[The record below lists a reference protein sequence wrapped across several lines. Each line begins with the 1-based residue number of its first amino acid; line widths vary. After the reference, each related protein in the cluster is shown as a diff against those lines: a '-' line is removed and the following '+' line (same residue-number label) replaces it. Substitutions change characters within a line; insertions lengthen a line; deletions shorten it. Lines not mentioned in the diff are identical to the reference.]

1 MRFDD
6 TLETVLAAD
15 LTSEGARASAWR
27 QLVDLI
33 GRGRAAADSR
43 ALALLRELRDG
54 VPRTVR
60 VASARDLEFARP
72 PAALVDLLATD
83 VIEAAVP
90 VLRGAML
97 SVDDWLALLPRL
109 GSAARGVV
117 RNRRDLDPA
126 VQRALDSFGGTDL
139 VLGDDSAAGDAAAPA
154 AIRNPGEGRGLSP
167 QPDDARPTETSASAG
182 VAAVVEAQDPAPN
195 LSTPMADA
203 EEVPPAASSLAPNRH
218 PSEGWDLPPQSDDA
232 SLAETP
238 ASAGVTSVVEA
249 QNPPPDMPSPMADAD
264 HVTPAPKRHPGEGW
278 YLPPQSDDTRP
289 TETPA
294 SAGVTP
300 VADAADLPPEPRAP
314 ADQADLFAP
323 ATDPAGPFRIVDVMA
338 RIEAFERTSDVA
350 PPPPP
355 ITGTHDS
362 FRFETDAAG
371 LIRWV
376 EGVSRAPLIGLSL
389 DFGAAPGTARF
400 DGVAAGALRQRSPF
414 RDARLVIG
422 GDSDAAG
429 EWTVSGVPAFDHA
442 TGRFTGYRGTAR
454 RPRRDERA
462 EPVVNRDAGVAQL
475 RQLVHELRTPA
486 GAIAGFAEM
495 IEAQLLG
502 PVPPVYRDRAGAIL
516 NHSRDLVAVID
527 DLDLAARID
536 GDALDLRADS
546 VALRPVLDVIAADLA
561 SLCDLRGT
569 LLEIEPT
576 DLSVSGDRRAVERLL
591 ARLLATLV
599 SAGEPEESIYVR
611 MGLEGDGHIA
621 IVLDRPQAL
630 DAWPGDSVFDVD
642 DDEGDQSL
650 LGTGFALR
658 LARNL
663 ASELGGTLVFGTAT
677 LTLRLPAA
685 DAAEVGQAQQ
695 R

>member
-6 TLETVLAAD
+6 SLETVLASD
-15 LTSEGARASAWR
+15 LTGEGARASAWR

-33 GRGRAAADSR
+33 GRGRASPDPR
-43 ALALLRELRDG
+43 AIALLRELRDG

-60 VASARDLEFARP
+60 VASARDLEYARP
-72 PAALVDLLATD
+72 PAELVDLLATD

-90 VLRGAML
+90 VLRSATL
-97 SVDDWLALLPRL
+97 SVGEWLALLPRL

-126 VQRALDSFGGTDL
+126 VTRALDSFGSTDL
-139 VLGDDSAAGDAAAPA
+139 VLGDERAAEDVAASATSGHPS
-154 AIRNPGEGRGLSP
+154 EGWGLSP
-167 QPDDARPTETSASAG
+167 QPDDARPAETSASAG
-182 VAAVVEAQDPAPN
+182 TTAAFDAER
-195 LSTPMADA
+195 STPAADA
-203 EEVPPAASSLAPNRH
+203 EDVSAIAASAPSTQERH

-232 SLAETP
+232 
-238 ASAGVTSVVEA
+238 
-249 QNPPPDMPSPMADAD
+249 
-264 HVTPAPKRHPGEGW
+264 H
-278 YLPPQSDDTRP
+278 P

-294 SAGVTP
+294 SAGVTSGA
-300 VADAADLPPEPRAP
+300 VDAETGDDAAPEA
-314 ADQADLFAP
+314 
-323 ATDPAGPFRIVDVMA
+323 DPAGPFRIVDVMA
-338 RIEAFERTSDVA
+338 RIEAFERNQDA

-355 ITGTHDS
+355 PASTHDS

-376 EGVSRAPLIGLSL
+376 DGVSRAPLIGLSL

-400 DGVAAGALRQRSPF
+400 DGVAAGALRHRSPF

-429 EWTVSGVPAFDHA
+429 EWSVAGVPAFDHA

-454 RPRRDERA
+454 RPRSDERA
-462 EPVVNRDAGVAQL
+462 EPVANRDAGVAQL

-546 VALRPVLDVIAADLA
+546 VALRPVFDVIAADLA
-561 SLCDLRGT
+561 SLCELRGT

-599 SAGEPEESIYVR
+599 SAGEAEESIYVR
-611 MGLEGDGHIA
+611 MGLEGDGHVA

-685 DAAEVGQAQQ
+685 DAVEVGQAQQ

>member
-6 TLETVLAAD
+6 SLETVLASD
-15 LTSEGARASAWR
+15 LTGEGARASAWR

-33 GRGRAAADSR
+33 GRGRVGPDPR
-43 ALALLRELRDG
+43 AIALLRDLQDG

-60 VASARDLEFARP
+60 IASARDLEYARP
-72 PAALVDLLATD
+72 PAVLVDLLATD

-90 VLRGAML
+90 VLRSATL
-97 SVDDWLALLPRL
+97 SVDEWLALLPRL
-109 GSAARGVV
+109 GSTARGIV

-126 VQRALDSFGGTDL
+126 VQRALDSFGSTDL
-139 VLGDDSAAGDAAAPA
+139 VLGDDSVADDVAPA
-154 AIRNPGEGRGLSP
+154 A
-167 QPDDARPTETSASAG
+167 AG
-182 VAAVVEAQDPAPN
+182 V
-195 LSTPMADA
+195 TPMAEDA
-203 EEVPPAASSLAPNRH
+203 DVDPTALDISARAPTRH
-218 PSEGWDLPPQSDDA
+218 PSEGWGLPPQPDDA
-232 SLAETP
+232 
-238 ASAGVTSVVEA
+238 
-249 QNPPPDMPSPMADAD
+249 
-264 HVTPAPKRHPGEGW
+264 
-278 YLPPQSDDTRP
+278 RP

-300 VADAADLPPEPRAP
+300 VAAGQTSHDAARHDPIADTPADAIDAPVPDRHPGEGWGLPVQPDDASP
-314 ADQADLFAP
+314 AEVPAFAGTKPVTNGPDDQADLFAP
-323 ATDPAGPFRIVDVMA
+323 DAAVDPAGPFRIVDVMA
-338 RIEAFERTSDVA
+338 RIEAFERNQDAA
-350 PPPPP
+350 PLPLPP
-355 ITGTHDS
+355 TGTQDS
-362 FRFETDAAG
+362 FRFETDAVG

-376 EGVSRAPLIGLSL
+376 DGVSRAPLIGLSL
-389 DFGAAPGTARF
+389 DFGAAPGAARF
-400 DGVAAGALRQRSPF
+400 DGVAAGALRHRGPF

-429 EWTVSGVPAFDHA
+429 EWCVSGVPAFDHA

-462 EPVVNRDAGVAQL
+462 EPVATRDAGVAQL

-561 SLCDLRGT
+561 SLCALRGT

-611 MGLEGDGHIA
+611 MGLEGDGHVA
-621 IVLDRPQAL
+621 IVLDRPAAL
-630 DAWPGDSVFDVD
+630 DAWPGDSVFDVID
-642 DDEGDQSL
+642 DDGDQSL

-685 DAAEVGQAQQ
+685 DAVEVGQAQQ

>member
-6 TLETVLAAD
+6 SLETVLASD
-15 LTSEGARASAWR
+15 LTGEGARASAWR

-33 GRGRAAADSR
+33 GRGRVSADPR
-43 ALALLRELRDG
+43 AIALLHQLRDD

-60 VASARDLEFARP
+60 VASARDLEYARP
-72 PAALVDLLATD
+72 PAVLVDLLATD

-90 VLRGAML
+90 VLRSATL

-126 VQRALDSFGGTDL
+126 VQRALDSFGSTDL
-139 VLGDDSAAGDAAAPA
+139 VLGDERVAGDSDTL
-154 AIRNPGEGRGLSP
+154 GLS
-167 QPDDARPTETSASAG
+167 D
-182 VAAVVEAQDPAPN
+182 APN
-195 LSTPMADA
+195 PI
-203 EEVPPAASSLAPNRH
+203 RH
-218 PSEGWDLPPQSDDA
+218 PNENWGLPPQSDDA
-232 SLAETP
+232 SPTAAP
-238 ASAGVTSVVEA
+238 ASAGMTPVAEEPATDDPTPRDPVL
-249 QNPPPDMPSPMADAD
+249 AD
-264 HVTPAPKRHPGEGW
+264 HDPTPDAPTPTRHPSEGW
-278 YLPPQSDDTRP
+278 GLPPQSDDARP
-289 TETPA
+289 TAAPT
-294 SAGVTP
+294 SAEATP
-300 VADAADLPPEPRAP
+300 VAKVADASVDNATAAP
-314 ADQADLFAP
+314 ARVSDQADLFAP
-323 ATDPAGPFRIVDVMA
+323 DAATDATTPPAGPFRIVDVMA
-338 RIEAFERTSDVA
+338 RIEAFERNQDTA
-350 PPPPP
+350 PLPPPM
-355 ITGTHDS
+355 IGMQDS

-376 EGVSRAPLIGLSL
+376 DGVTRAPLIGLSL

-400 DGVAAGALRQRSPF
+400 DGVAAGALRHRGPF

-429 EWTVSGVPAFDHA
+429 EWCVSGVPAFDHG

-462 EPVVNRDAGVAQL
+462 EPVANRDAGIAQL

-502 PVPPVYRDRAGAIL
+502 AVPPVYRDRAGAIL

-546 VALRPVLDVIAADLA
+546 VALRPVFDVIAADLA
-561 SLCDLRGT
+561 SLCELRGT

-599 SAGEPEESIYVR
+599 SAGEVEESIYVR
-611 MGLEGDGHIA
+611 MGLEGDGHVA

-685 DAAEVGQAQQ
+685 DAVEVGQAQQ

>member
-6 TLETVLAAD
+6 SLETVLASD
-15 LTSEGARASAWR
+15 LTGEGARASAWR

-33 GRGRAAADSR
+33 GRGRASPDPR
-43 ALALLRELRDG
+43 AIALLRELRDG

-60 VASARDLEFARP
+60 VASARDLEYARP
-72 PAALVDLLATD
+72 PAELVDLLATD

-90 VLRGAML
+90 VLRSATL
-97 SVDDWLALLPRL
+97 SVGEWLALLPRL

-126 VQRALDSFGGTDL
+126 VTRALDSFGSTDL
-139 VLGDDSAAGDAAAPA
+139 VLGDERAAEDVAASATSGHPS
-154 AIRNPGEGRGLSP
+154 EGWGLSP
-167 QPDDARPTETSASAG
+167 QPDDARPAETSASAG
-182 VAAVVEAQDPAPN
+182 TTAAFDAER
-195 LSTPMADA
+195 STPAADA
-203 EEVPPAASSLAPNRH
+203 EDVSTIAASAPSTQERH

-232 SLAETP
+232 
-238 ASAGVTSVVEA
+238 
-249 QNPPPDMPSPMADAD
+249 
-264 HVTPAPKRHPGEGW
+264 H
-278 YLPPQSDDTRP
+278 P

-294 SAGVTP
+294 SAGVTSGA
-300 VADAADLPPEPRAP
+300 VDAETGDDAAPEA
-314 ADQADLFAP
+314 
-323 ATDPAGPFRIVDVMA
+323 DPAGPFRIVDVMA
-338 RIEAFERTSDVA
+338 RIEAFERNQDA

-355 ITGTHDS
+355 PASTHDS

-376 EGVSRAPLIGLSL
+376 DGVSRAPLIGLSL

-400 DGVAAGALRQRSPF
+400 DGVAAGALRHRSPF

-429 EWTVSGVPAFDHA
+429 EWSVAGVPAFDHA

-454 RPRRDERA
+454 RPRSDERA
-462 EPVVNRDAGVAQL
+462 EPVANRDAGVAQL

-546 VALRPVLDVIAADLA
+546 VALRPVFDVIAADLA
-561 SLCDLRGT
+561 SLCELRGT

-599 SAGEPEESIYVR
+599 SAGEAEESIYVR
-611 MGLEGDGHIA
+611 MGLEGDGHVA

-685 DAAEVGQAQQ
+685 DAVEVGQAQQ

>member
-6 TLETVLAAD
+6 TLETVLASD
-15 LTSEGARASAWR
+15 LTGEGARASAWR

-33 GRGRAAADSR
+33 GRGRVDPDPR
-43 ALALLRELRDG
+43 GIALLHDLQDG

-60 VASARDLEFARP
+60 VASARDLEYARP
-72 PAALVDLLATD
+72 PAVLVGLFATD

-90 VLRGAML
+90 VLRGATL
-97 SVDDWLALLPRL
+97 SVDEWLALLPRL
-109 GSAARGVV
+109 GSTARGIV

-126 VQRALDSFGGTDL
+126 VQRALDSFGSTDL
-139 VLGDDSAAGDAAAPA
+139 VLGDDSVSSADGQARP
-154 AIRNPGEGRGLSP
+154 P
-167 QPDDARPTETSASAG
+167 QPDDARPAEAPISAG
-182 VAAVVEAQDPAPN
+182 VTDMAEAVE
-195 LSTPMADA
+195 ADA
-203 EEVPPAASSLAPNRH
+203 EATAPDASAPAPIRH
-218 PSEGWDLPPQSDDA
+218 PSEGWGLPPQPDDA
-232 SLAETP
+232 HP
-238 ASAGVTSVVEA
+238 AG
-249 QNPPPDMPSPMADAD
+249 
-264 HVTPAPKRHPGEGW
+264 TPAP
-278 YLPPQSDDTRP
+278 
-289 TETPA
+289 
-294 SAGVTP
+294 AGVTP
-300 VADAADLPPEPRAP
+300 EGEAAEAITPPPV

-338 RIEAFERTSDVA
+338 RIEAFERTQDVA
-350 PPPPP
+350 PPPPAA
-355 ITGTHDS
+355 TGGQDN

-376 EGVSRAPLIGLSL
+376 DGVSRAPLVGLSL

-422 GDSDAAG
+422 GDSDASG
-429 EWTVSGVPAFDHA
+429 EWCVSGVPAFDHA
-442 TGRFTGYRGTAR
+442 SGRFTGYRGTAR

-462 EPVVNRDAGVAQL
+462 EPVATRDAGVAQL

-546 VALRPVLDVIAADLA
+546 VVLRPVLDVIAADLA

-576 DLSVSGDRRAVERLL
+576 DLSVTGDRRAVERLL

-611 MGLEGDGHIA
+611 MGLEGDGHVA
-621 IVLDRPQAL
+621 IVLDRPAAL

-685 DAAEVGQAQQ
+685 DAVEVGQVQQ

>member
-6 TLETVLAAD
+6 SLETVLASD
-15 LTSEGARASAWR
+15 LTGEGARASAWR

-33 GRGRAAADSR
+33 GRGRASPDPR
-43 ALALLRELRDG
+43 AIALLRELRDG

-60 VASARDLEFARP
+60 VASARDLEYARP
-72 PAALVDLLATD
+72 PAELVDLLATD

-90 VLRGAML
+90 VLRSATL
-97 SVDDWLALLPRL
+97 SVGEWLALLPRL

-126 VQRALDSFGGTDL
+126 VTRALDSFGGTDL
-139 VLGDDSAAGDAAAPA
+139 VLGDERAAEDVAASATNRHPS
-154 AIRNPGEGRGLSP
+154 EGWGLSP
-167 QPDDARPTETSASAG
+167 QPDDARPAETPASAG
-182 VAAVVEAQDPAPN
+182 TTAVVDVAKTVAWQDVATDTDDVAPI
-195 LSTPMADA
+195 
-203 EEVPPAASSLAPNRH
+203 ASDRH
-218 PSEGWDLPPQSDDA
+218 PSEGWGIPPQSDDA
-232 SLAETP
+232 SP
-238 ASAGVTSVVEA
+238 I
-249 QNPPPDMPSPMADAD
+249 
-264 HVTPAPKRHPGEGW
+264 
-278 YLPPQSDDTRP
+278 
-289 TETPA
+289 ETPA

-300 VADAADLPPEPRAP
+300 VGEASPTEASPSAQSDLLELDAPEA
-314 ADQADLFAP
+314 
-323 ATDPAGPFRIVDVMA
+323 DPAGPFRIVDVMA
-338 RIEAFERTSDVA
+338 RIEAFERNQDA

-355 ITGTHDS
+355 PATTHDS

-376 EGVSRAPLIGLSL
+376 DGVSRAPLIGLSL

-400 DGVAAGALRQRSPF
+400 DGVAAGALRHRSPF

-429 EWTVSGVPAFDHA
+429 EWSVAGVPAFDHA

-454 RPRRDERA
+454 RPRSDERA
-462 EPVVNRDAGVAQL
+462 EPVANRDAGVAQL

-546 VALRPVLDVIAADLA
+546 VALRPVFDVIAADLA
-561 SLCDLRGT
+561 SLCELRGT

-599 SAGEPEESIYVR
+599 SAGEAEESIYVR
-611 MGLEGDGHIA
+611 MGLEGDGHVA

-685 DAAEVGQAQQ
+685 DAVEVGQAQQ

>member
-1 MRFDD
+1 VRFDD
-6 TLETVLAAD
+6 SLETVLASD
-15 LTSEGARASAWR
+15 LTGEGARASAWR

-33 GRGRAAADSR
+33 GRGRASPDPR
-43 ALALLRELRDG
+43 AIALLRELRDG

-60 VASARDLEFARP
+60 VASARDLEYARP
-72 PAALVDLLATD
+72 PAELVDLLATD

-90 VLRGAML
+90 VLRSATL
-97 SVDDWLALLPRL
+97 SVGEWLALLPRL

-126 VQRALDSFGGTDL
+126 VTRALDSFGSTDL
-139 VLGDDSAAGDAAAPA
+139 VLGDERAAEDVAASATSGHPS
-154 AIRNPGEGRGLSP
+154 EGWGLSP
-167 QPDDARPTETSASAG
+167 QPDDARPAETSASAG
-182 VAAVVEAQDPAPN
+182 TTAAFDAER
-195 LSTPMADA
+195 STPAADA
-203 EEVPPAASSLAPNRH
+203 EDVSAIAASAPSTQERH

-232 SLAETP
+232 
-238 ASAGVTSVVEA
+238 
-249 QNPPPDMPSPMADAD
+249 
-264 HVTPAPKRHPGEGW
+264 H
-278 YLPPQSDDTRP
+278 P

-294 SAGVTP
+294 SAGVTSGA
-300 VADAADLPPEPRAP
+300 VDAETGDDAAPEA
-314 ADQADLFAP
+314 
-323 ATDPAGPFRIVDVMA
+323 DPAGPFRIVDVMA
-338 RIEAFERTSDVA
+338 RIEAFERNQDA

-355 ITGTHDS
+355 PASTHDS

-376 EGVSRAPLIGLSL
+376 DGVSRAPLIGLSL

-400 DGVAAGALRQRSPF
+400 DGVAAGALRHRSPF

-429 EWTVSGVPAFDHA
+429 EWSVAGVPAFDHA

-454 RPRRDERA
+454 RPRSDERA
-462 EPVVNRDAGVAQL
+462 EPVANRDAGVAQL

-546 VALRPVLDVIAADLA
+546 VALRPVFDVIAADLA
-561 SLCDLRGT
+561 SLCELRGT

-599 SAGEPEESIYVR
+599 SAGEAEESIYVR
-611 MGLEGDGHIA
+611 MGLEGDGHVA

-685 DAAEVGQAQQ
+685 DAVEVGQAQQ

>member
-6 TLETVLAAD
+6 SLDTVLASD
-15 LTSEGARASAWR
+15 LTGEGARASAWR

-33 GRGRAAADSR
+33 GRGRAAPDPR
-43 ALALLRELRDG
+43 AIALLHDLRDG

-60 VASARDLEFARP
+60 IASARDLEYARP
-72 PAALVDLLATD
+72 PAVLVDLLATD

-90 VLRGAML
+90 VLRSATL
-97 SVDDWLALLPRL
+97 SVDEWLALLPRL
-109 GSAARGVV
+109 GSTARGIV

-126 VQRALDSFGGTDL
+126 VQRALDSFGSTDL
-139 VLGDDSAAGDAAAPA
+139 VLGDDS
-154 AIRNPGEGRGLSP
+154 GEGRGVPP
-167 QPDDARPTETSASAG
+167 QLDDA
-182 VAAVVEAQDPAPN
+182 
-195 LSTPMADA
+195 
-203 EEVPPAASSLAPNRH
+203 H
-218 PSEGWDLPPQSDDA
+218 
-232 SLAETP
+232 
-238 ASAGVTSVVEA
+238 
-249 QNPPPDMPSPMADAD
+249 
-264 HVTPAPKRHPGEGW
+264 
-278 YLPPQSDDTRP
+278 P

-300 VADAADLPPEPRAP
+300 VAETANPPIATPPAKDATSNVADTPTAPASQQRHPSEGWGLPPQPDDVSPIETP
-314 ADQADLFAP
+314 ASAGVTPVAEAVEASPVADVPETPDHSVTPPVSPQADLFAP
-323 ATDPAGPFRIVDVMA
+323 AADPAGPFRIVDVMA
-338 RIEAFERTSDVA
+338 RIEAFERTQDVA

-355 ITGTHDS
+355 ATGTQDS

-376 EGVSRAPLIGLSL
+376 EGVSRAPLVGLSL

-400 DGVAAGALRQRSPF
+400 DGVAAGALRQRSAF

-429 EWTVSGVPAFDHA
+429 EWCVSGVPAFDHA
-442 TGRFTGYRGTAR
+442 SGRFTGYRGTAR

-462 EPVVNRDAGVAQL
+462 EPVANRDAGVAQL

-546 VALRPVLDVIAADLA
+546 VALRPVLDVIAGDLT

-576 DLSVSGDRRAVERLL
+576 DLSVTGDRRAVERLL

-599 SAGEPEESIYVR
+599 SAGEAEESIYVR
-611 MGLEGDGHIA
+611 MGLEGDGHVA
-621 IVLDRPQAL
+621 IVLDRPAAL

-663 ASELGGTLVFGTAT
+663 ATELGGTLVFGTAT

-685 DAAEVGQAQQ
+685 DAVEVGQAQQ